1 MSIGRYHIENTSH
14 LFRFLYPIEVD
25 IIRRHVMW
33 KFLTCING
41 HNCDRAAKKVSA
53 ILSWENTKKANIEAQ
68 LKKIEVISFALF
80 FALLIEGLII
90 FYRLLCALTKFKH
103 RSYIFIVT

>member
-1 MSIGRYHIENTSH
+1 
-14 LFRFLYPIEVD
+14 
-25 IIRRHVMW
+25 MW

-53 ILSWENTKKANIEAQ
+53 ILSWENTNKANIEAQ

-80 FALLIEGLII
+80 FDLLIEGMI
-90 FYRLLCALTKFKH
+90 F
-103 RSYIFIVT
+103 FIVWYVHLLSLSISHILIET

>member
-1 MSIGRYHIENTSH
+1 
-14 LFRFLYPIEVD
+14 
-25 IIRRHVMW
+25 MW
-33 KFLTCING
+33 KFLTWINW

-80 FALLIEGLII
+80 FDLLIEGMI
-90 FYRLLCALTKFKH
+90 FFYHLVCALTKFKH
-103 RSYIFIVT
+103 LSYILIETWVSDNN